1 MSSGWSECSLGDL
14 IDIRHG
20 FAFSGDYISKNQGKF
35 VLVTPG
41 NFEIG
46 GGFKEGSA
54 KYFHGQYPE
63 EYIFSPGDLVV
74 TMTDLSKTA
83 DTLGYSAKIPGEKGK
98 TYLHNQRVG
107 KVSSKSSD
115 AELDFLYWVMRH
127 TDYRRW
133 VLSTAT
139 GSTVKHT
146 SPSRILDYTFL
157 LPPIQEQKAIAHIL
171 GTLDDKIELNRKT
184 NQTLEAMAKA
194 LFKSWFVD
202 FDPVRAKAEG
212 RPTGLP
218 AEISDLFPDSFE
230 DSELGE
236 IPSGWSIEELGN
248 LYTIGKGGIWG
259 DDTCSGDEFK
269 EVSCLRGIDCHNL
282 ASGSIPVVPSRWVKR
297 SQVESRIPED
307 GAILIEGSGSFCGR
321 SLLWEE
327 KYLQLFERAVVYSN
341 FCKRLAPTCS
351 KVYTPVVWMAL
362 RGCYDSNE
370 VANFRTGTAF
380 PNLDT
385 SGLLK
390 GISIVLP
397 SEGVAAAFQDSYYL
411 RNRVDLMA
419 QSALLSN
426 IRDALLPKLISGEI
440 RIPDAEKMLEEV
452 VL

>member
-1 MSSGWSECSLGDL
+1 MNELYPQVRL
-14 IDIRHG
+14 IDICDQERG
-20 FAFSGDYISKNQGKF
+20 IRYGILK
-35 VLVTPG
+35 VG
-41 NFEIG
+41 NFATDGIPVIRG
-46 GGFKEGSA
+46 GDIKS
-54 KYFHGQYPE
+54 
-63 EYIFSPGDLVV
+63 
-74 TMTDLSKTA
+74 
-83 DTLGYSAKIPGEKGK
+83 
-98 TYLHNQRVG
+98 G
-107 KVSSKSSD
+107 KVSYDNNKKVTQGISD
-115 AELDFLYWVMRH
+115 QFKRTILHGGEIVINLIGEAGHSAVVPKEYKGFNVTRDVAVIPLEDSVETRFIDFYLRSAGVIEWMRQ
-127 TDYRRW
+127 R
-133 VLSTAT
+133 LQ
-139 GSTVKHT
+139 GSVTQKINLETLRDLPV
-146 SPSRILDYTFL
+146 Y
-157 LPPIQEQKAIAHIL
+157 LPPIYEQKAIAHIL

-184 NQTLEAMAKA
+184 NETLEAMAKA

-202 FDPVRAKAEG
+202 FDPVKAKAEG

-218 AEISDLFPDSFE
+218 PEISDLFPDSFE

-236 IPSGWSIEELGN
+236 IPSGWNVEELGN

-259 DDTCSGDEFK
+259 DDTCSGEEFS

-282 ASGSIPVVPSRWVKR
+282 ASGAIPFVPSRWVKR
-297 SQVESRIPED
+297 SQIESRIPED

-327 KYLQLFERAVVYSN
+327 KYLQLFERPVVYSN

-362 RGCYDSNE
+362 RGSYDSNE

-390 GISIVLP
+390 GISIILP
-397 SEGVAAAFQDSYYL
+397 SEGVAAAFRDSYYL
-411 RNRVDLMA
+411 RNRVDLMK
-419 QSALLSN
+419 QSALLSS

-452 VL
+452 GV